1 MIGMS
6 SSNFLFKTFLST
18 SNTTFELLL
27 HFFYIGG
34 NMLPASILSFV
45 FSSKNELYM
54 VWAGR
59 RDPWWGWLRG
69 WEHAIWLGCYYLFR
83 KQRKCLLTQLQIAP
97 LPSLASLT
105 VRIFSWGTK
114 LKRDWER
121 SNPSHTHPN
130 TKNALNRPSVLTPHH
145 SAVQQVKSL
154 VKEPTD
160 IKVKFALWMEICILL
175 GKCEGYC
182 NLSL

>member
-1 MIGMS
+1 MSVVVVVMVVILLMIGMS

-114 LKRDWER
+114 LKRDWESKSWSWR
-121 SNPSHTHPN
+121 LYNFFLSKLWHYIEFL
-130 TKNALNRPSVLTPHH
+130 KGLTWYW
-145 SAVQQVKSL
+145 
-154 VKEPTD
+154 
-160 IKVKFALWMEICILL
+160 FF
-175 GKCEGYC
+175 
-182 NLSL
+182 

>member
-121 SNPSHTHPN
+121 SIQNAKKRNRNWYRSPRFLAVTLYPPEIIAVKKEVFSI
-130 TKNALNRPSVLTPHH
+130 KNSLT
-145 SAVQQVKSL
+145 
-154 VKEPTD
+154 D
-160 IKVKFALWMEICILL
+160 KFSFNNF
-175 GKCEGYC
+175 KF
-182 NLSL
+182 LSWAQETIP

>member
-121 SNPSHTHPN
+121 SNPPTPIQILKMHLTDLPYLHRTIQLFN
-130 TKNALNRPSVLTPHH
+130 KLKVWWRNRL
-145 SAVQQVKSL
+145 
-154 VKEPTD
+154 
-160 IKVKFALWMEICILL
+160 IL
-175 GKCEGYC
+175 K
-182 NLSL
+182 